1 MATVA
6 AGSRKRYYRRN
17 NYGKFYSYRRIRNI
31 MNTYFRAK
39 CSIQVD
45 VTWANNIV
53 ALHPLGAQNANQ
65 IWALAELVIGSVSWL
80 GYRGIFTFYK
90 PRGVLIEA
98 EPKFQN
104 TAYFDTQNN
113 VAHAPYS
120 GDVAIGLNNA
130 NQVPAYQNLVDSNHF
145 LVLSTVSKQRVYWP
159 FTIKDFTELP
169 APGANANAV
178 PYWLIIAQNGAVQL
192 NAILPTWSLRRTCY
206 MTFRQ
211 STL

>member
-39 CSIQVD
+39 CSMQVD

-90 PRGVLIEA
+90 PRGVLI
-98 EPKFQN
+98 
-104 TAYFDTQNN
+104 
-113 VAHAPYS
+113 
-120 GDVAIGLNNA
+120 
-130 NQVPAYQNLVDSNHF
+130 
-145 LVLSTVSKQRVYWP
+145 
-159 FTIKDFTELP
+159 
-169 APGANANAV
+169 
-178 PYWLIIAQNGAVQL
+178 
-192 NAILPTWSLRRTCY
+192 
-206 MTFRQ
+206 
-211 STL
+211 